1 MNDQQKISRRNYDEA
16 AKVRNQMVSDTINR
30 ANKLARQQH
39 QQAFN
44 RHRTQNTSQSVTD
57 NSSGVAKFIVAFI
70 AIAILMAAA
79 FALFVTIVI
88 GLQSSP
94 FG

>member
-16 AKVRNQMVSDTINR
+16 ARWRTQVASETINR
-30 ANKLARQQH
+30 ANKLAREQH
-39 QQAFN
+39 QQFVN
-44 RHRTQNTSQSVTD
+44 QLRKHTSQSVTA
-57 NSSGVAKFIVAFI
+57 NSGGVAKFIVAFI
-70 AIAILMAAA
+70 AIAILIAAA
-79 FALFVTIVI
+79 FALFVLIVT